1 MRLADLP
8 QLRQIRQPHVQGAPV
23 GDARQA
29 VHEAHAGVGVL
40 LLFQTAAAFP
50 EGAQVAADVGHDV
63 HDLLQFGDADS
74 GDGLRLHAVTQA
86 GEVPGDAHQRPQQV
100 APQQQ
105 EQDKQKGQQPQREE
119 EDAPDDVV
127 RGFGKGLRLFQGA
140 LQFARGDLI
149 DQTQQ
154 LVFQRLPE
162 GAGLGVN
169 SEFFPPGL
177 AQSALVLS
185 EQVANVPELFRSC
198 AHLLYR
204 SHQALHLFKGH
215 PAMTHA
221 VPAGM
226 GKDHLPGHLA
236 PRGLFQTVEG
246 EHHLHLVAM
255 EPGKALVRLHA
266 DHIELPDARPQ
277 RQDFSSHGRG
287 IMGHAGQ
294 QGLGMQTGPP
304 PFQRGLG
311 QIDDGQ
317 LLAQHVQVGPGALGF
332 QDPGQLD
339 VLQGL
344 HSSAEADKIGPEH
357 SHRQQEHQAPGQHQQ
372 DQVATGRQ
380 RFVAD
385 KADHGKTLEN
395 SPPGKISWRSGSV
408 PPPGVSR

>member
-1 MRLADLP
+1 
-8 QLRQIRQPHVQGAPV
+8 
-23 GDARQA
+23 
-29 VHEAHAGVGVL
+29 
-40 LLFQTAAAFP
+40 
-50 EGAQVAADVGHDV
+50 
-63 HDLLQFGDADS
+63 
-74 GDGLRLHAVTQA
+74 
-86 GEVPGDAHQRPQQV
+86 
-100 APQQQ
+100 
-105 EQDKQKGQQPQREE
+105 
-119 EDAPDDVV
+119 
-127 RGFGKGLRLFQGA
+127 
-140 LQFARGDLI
+140 
-149 DQTQQ
+149 
-154 LVFQRLPE
+154 
-162 GAGLGVN
+162 
-169 SEFFPPGL
+169 
-177 AQSALVLS
+177 
-185 EQVANVPELFRSC
+185 
-198 AHLLYR
+198 
-204 SHQALHLFKGH
+204 
-215 PAMTHA
+215 MTHA

-236 PRGLFQTVEG
+236 PCGLLQAVEG

-344 HSSAEADKIGPEH
+344 HSGTEAGQIGPEH

-372 DQVATGRQ
+372 EQIPAGRQ

-385 KADHGKTLEN
+385 KADHDKTLGN
-395 SPPGKISWRSGSV
+395 SPPGKGPWRSRSI